1 MNEVELVVV
10 LVFGIPFF
18 GIICYICSCIRYSK
32 QSTMPQPQ
40 LNIVNLNESTDSGI
54 SSGISI
60 DF

>member
-1 MNEVELVVV
+1 MNEAELLVELI
-10 LVFGIPFF
+10 FGLIFF
-18 GIICYICSCIRYSK
+18 PIICYICLSIRCSK